1 MGAESYAGVH
11 VSEWDWS
18 TVVVFGVGADG
29 VVRRDGVSR
38 LTAMT
43 SIAGGLFWRY
53 RYLVP
58 LL

>member
-18 TVVVFGVGADG
+18 AVVVFEVGVDG
-29 VVRRDGVSR
+29 FVRRDGVSR